1 MKQTN
6 NSETVATMTKAKAR
20 NRFRLSVNSELLK
33 NSARHDAAFYA
44 SYGMSANYIGRN
56 TGLTKGQISY
66 ALKRA
71 AVRITDYRNGLSN
84 TCAVVMKL
92 TQEQVDTELYRHLEK
107 TLH

>member
-1 MKQTN
+1 MKN
-6 NSETVATMTKAKAR
+6 NSSAAIARAKQKKE
-20 NRFRLSVNSELLK
+20 RFRVSVSSELMK

-56 TGLTKGQISY
+56 TGLSKGQISY
-66 ALKRA
+66 ALRKA
-71 AVRITDYRNGLSN
+71 AVRIGDYRNGLSN

-92 TQEQVDTELYRHLEK
+92 TQEQVDAELYRHLDK